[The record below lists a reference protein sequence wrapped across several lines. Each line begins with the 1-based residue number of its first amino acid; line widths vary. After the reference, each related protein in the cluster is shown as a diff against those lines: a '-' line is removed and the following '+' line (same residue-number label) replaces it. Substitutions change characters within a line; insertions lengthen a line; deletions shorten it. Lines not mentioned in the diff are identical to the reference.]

1 MKRILVLAA
10 VLLVAASTAF
20 AQLGTTSPTGTLSL
34 NVAAEA
40 GLVVNTATTTL
51 TESGS
56 GINFQPYTGTT
67 SLTYYIRTSS
77 SGTGTI
83 GLRVSTDF
91 AGSGGPSV
99 GTPPTS
105 GDAQTYV
112 STVSS
117 PGTAAAA
124 QTAST
129 SSTLTPVATF
139 GNNAHSTYA
148 GNSASVAWSL
158 TNDPVYAVGAYTATI
173 TYTISA
179 T

>member
-1 MKRILVLAA
+1 MKKVLVLTAG
-10 VLLVAASTAF
+10 LLLAASTAF
-20 AQLGTTSPTGTLSL
+20 AQLGTTSPSGTLAL

-51 TESGS
+51 TESGA
-56 GINFQPYTGTT
+56 NFQPYTGTT
-67 SLTYYIRTSS
+67 GLTYFIRTSS

-91 AGSGGPSV
+91 GPSGGPSV
-99 GTPPTS
+99 GTPPTTS
-105 GDAQTYV
+105 DALTYV
-112 STVSS
+112 PTISS
-117 PGTAAAA
+117 PGTAVAG

-129 SSTLTPVATF
+129 SSTLTPVANF

-148 GNSASVAWSL
+148 GNSASIAWSL
-158 TNDPVYAVGAYTATI
+158 TNDPLYAVGAYTATI

>member
-1 MKRILVLAA
+1 MKKVLVLAA
-10 VLLVAASTAF
+10 ALLLAASMGF
-20 AQLGTTSPTGTLSL
+20 AQQLGTTSPTGTLTL
-34 NVAAEA
+34 NVGAEG
-40 GLVVNTATTTL
+40 GLVVNTATTPL
-51 TESGS
+51 TESGP
-56 GINFQPYTGTT
+56 NFQPYTGVT
-67 SLTYYIRTSS
+67 SLTYFIRTSS

-91 AGSGGPSV
+91 AGTGGPSV

-105 GDAQTYV
+105 SDALTYTP
-112 STVSS
+112 TVSN

-124 QTAST
+124 GQTAST
-129 SSTLTPVATF
+129 SSTLTPLASF
-139 GNNAHSTYA
+139 GGNAHSIYA

-158 TNDPVYAVGAYTATI
+158 TNDPLYAVGSYTATI

>member
-1 MKRILVLAA
+1 MKRILALAA

-20 AQLGTTSPTGTLSL
+20 AQLGTTGPTGTLTLS
-34 NVAAEA
+34 VGAEA

-51 TESGS
+51 LESGS
-56 GINFQPYTGTT
+56 GINFQPYTGIT

-77 SGTGTI
+77 TGTGTI

-91 AGSGGPSV
+91 AGTGGPSV
-99 GTPPTS
+99 ASPPTPS
-105 GDAQTYV
+105 DALTYV
-112 STVSS
+112 PTVSS
-117 PGTAAAA
+117 PGTAAAG
-124 QTAST
+124 QTASI
-129 SSTLTPVATF
+129 SSTSTPVATF
-139 GNNAHSTYA
+139 GGNAHSLYA

-158 TNDPVYAVGAYTATI
+158 TNDPLYAVGAYTATI